1 MSVHPSSSVAAARKV
16 IADRLREILRDVG
29 LTSRELAR
37 QAGWDESKCSRLL
50 HGRTPPSDDDIR
62 TWCMICGMPDEIP
75 NLLAAS
81 RNAENAYVEWRRV
94 QRSQRRMQ
102 DLRRDLHQEKQ
113 YRIYSSNVIPWPVQS
128 VHYMRAVMMR
138 FNEFHAAQAQD
149 IEAGV
154 TARVERLRLL
164 DDPTRRC
171 FILIEE
177 AVLRGRVFDDEV
189 MAGQLRHMLSIM
201 ERPNISLGVIP
212 LDAPR
217 VQKPAETF
225 HIYGDVTV
233 SIELVSA
240 IISITQP
247 REIALYAKC
256 FDDLGRSAV
265 HGKAARSLISQAISA
280 LDHTD
285 VQVRTHSLGLAD
297 PLT

>member
-1 MSVHPSSSVAAARKV
+1 MAVHPSTSVAAARQV
-16 IADRLREILRDVG
+16 IADRLREILRDAG
-29 LTSRELAR
+29 LTSRALAH

-62 TWCMICGMPDEIP
+62 IWCTICGIPEEIP
-75 NLLAAS
+75 NLIAAS

-102 DLRRDLHQEKQ
+102 GLRRDLHEEKL

-128 VHYMRAVMMR
+128 VHYMRAVMTR
-138 FNEFHAAQAQD
+138 FNEFHAAEAQD

-154 TARVERLRLL
+154 TARLDRLRLL
-164 DDPTRRC
+164 DDPSRRC
-171 FILIEE
+171 VILMEE
-177 AVLRGRVFDDEV
+177 SVLRGRIFDDEV
-189 MAGQLRHMLSIM
+189 MVAQLRHILSVM

-212 LDAPR
+212 LDATR

-225 HIYGDVTV
+225 HVYGEAAV

-247 REIALYAKC
+247 HEIALYVKC
-256 FDDLGRSAV
+256 FDDLARAAV
-265 HGKAARSLISQAISA
+265 RGKAARALMSRAIAA
-280 LDHTD
+280 LGQH
-285 VQVRTHSLGLAD
+285 
-297 PLT
+297 